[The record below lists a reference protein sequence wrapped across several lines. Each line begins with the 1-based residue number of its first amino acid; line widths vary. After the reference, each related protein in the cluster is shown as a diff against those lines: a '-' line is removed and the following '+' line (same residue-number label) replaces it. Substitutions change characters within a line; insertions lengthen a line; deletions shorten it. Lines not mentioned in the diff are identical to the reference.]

1 MTPLH
6 SLSTSE
12 RELSAARQ
20 RARVLAKQVSL
31 LKAELRLLA
40 QSHAETHR
48 RAHFDAL
55 TGLPNRFLLQ
65 DRFHQAM
72 AHATRMRTRLALLY
86 LDIDGFK
93 AVNDAL
99 GHATGDELLK
109 RVAARLLACVRASD
123 TVCRH
128 GGDEFVI
135 LLTEVTDDDGAFR
148 AAEKLRAYLAMPYVI
163 GGTAIQLT
171 ASIGAAVYPR
181 DGREYSELLE
191 RSDFVMFRKKGDVS
205 ARPSIVRRA
214 PGFASDA
221 AESNLGQGELLD
233 EKDSSPTGEC
243 CGEPKQDETA
253 GKLPN
258 GSSSTLIG
266 TTPKGMAGSPCGF
279 LQTP

>member
-1 MTPLH
+1 MARRS
-6 SLSTSE
+6 SLTTSE

-20 RARVLAKQVSL
+20 RARALEKQVTL
-31 LKAELRLLA
+31 LRAELRLLA

-65 DRFHQAM
+65 DRFHQAV
-72 AHATRMRTRLALLY
+72 AHATRMRTKLALLY

-128 GGDEFVI
+128 GGDEFVM

-148 AAEKLRAYLAMPYVI
+148 AAEKLRAYLALPYVI

-171 ASIGAAVYPR
+171 ASIGAAVFPR
-181 DGREYSELLE
+181 DGREYGELLE

-205 ARPSIVRRA
+205 GRPSIVRRDQ
-214 PGFASDA
+214 GFAS
-221 AESNLGQGELLD
+221 GT
-233 EKDSSPTGEC
+233 KDSNSGPVDVLAQKDGSPSGEC
-243 CGEPKQDETA
+243 CGEPKCDEFAETYPA
-253 GKLPN
+253 
-258 GSSSTLIG
+258 
-266 TTPKGMAGSPCGF
+266 AR
-279 LQTP
+279 